1 MLLNLDHIYLFR
13 VQTCCMASEDIY
25 ESAEVEDV
33 LESSF
38 ASSKSSVDKNY
49 VGFNE
54 FWQKSN
60 NSMQSFISQKAYSSF
75 PDCNDVTDRSRERVD
90 NVVLLNAVNKEKP
103 SGRVLTLPLNMV
115 SLLDLSKPI
124 KLSISGQKYI
134 VPTNCQLLTENG
146 LRIFLPHDIFSVAPR
161 QGTMTLGR
169 VFSSRQTVGCKFSQ
183 PVTVPTKAN
192 NSYQKSLLNSSN
204 ESYDKRVDIISDK
217 ISCNVDDGKNDEL
230 VKYAE
235 GEHNYN
241 LQTGKIQTSVHATE
255 RTFDVEAA
263 NLEDT
268 GQNLGCVTMKA
279 DILLR
284 IFNFLNPLNLLKVSK
299 VCALWKQV
307 AETTSLVSN
316 F

>member
-1 MLLNLDHIYLFR
+1 MLLSLDHIYLFH

-25 ESAEVEDV
+25 DSADVEDV

-38 ASSKSSVDKNY
+38 ASSKSSIDRNNA
-49 VGFNE
+49 GFND
-54 FWQKSN
+54 FWHKSN
-60 NSMQSFISQKAYSSF
+60 NSVQSLIGHKAFSSF
-75 PDCNDVTDRSRERVD
+75 PDCDNVTDRSSERVD

-124 KLSISGQKYI
+124 RFSISGRKYI

-161 QGTMTLGR
+161 QGTVTLGT
-169 VFSSRQTVGCKFSQ
+169 VFSSRQTVGCNFSL
-183 PVTVPTKAN
+183 PVTGPTKAIH
-192 NSYQKSLLNSSN
+192 SSEKSLNSSN
-204 ESYDKRVDIISDK
+204 ESYDKRADIISDS
-217 ISCNVDDGKNDEL
+217 ISCNVVDSKNDEP

-235 GEHNYN
+235 S
-241 LQTGKIQTSVHATE
+241 LQKNNVKTERSQTSVHATD

-263 NLEDT
+263 SLEDT
-268 GQNLGCVTMKA
+268 GQNFGRVTMKA

-284 IFNFLNPLNLLKVSK
+284 IFNFLNHFNLLKVSK
-299 VCALWKQV
+299 VCALWKQI